1 MGSLVDWG
9 ESVAIA
15 LMKTVRAKD
24 AHRAIAEVVGVAL
37 PNFSGEAILEM
48 LYMNPVGAVDGV
60 QGKKL

>member
-1 MGSLVDWG
+1 MVCRGNPG
-9 ESVAIA
+9 
-15 LMKTVRAKD
+15 
-24 AHRAIAEVVGVAL
+24 HRTIAEVVGVAL